1 MADIAD
7 SVVGVDELLRTLSDA
22 CIRSAHLIEITSA
35 RSANSGGVK
44 YVVPQMRISVKLS
57 LSTSGGTV
65 KGVLFTKKSE
75 GFAAES
81 LSQIDI
87 DIAAVPQG
95 R

>member
-1 MADIAD
+1 
-7 SVVGVDELLRTLSDA
+7 
-22 CIRSAHLIEITSA
+22 
-35 RSANSGGVK
+35 
-44 YVVPQMRISVKLS
+44 
-57 LSTSGGTV
+57 
-65 KGVLFTKKSE
+65 VLFTKKSE